1 MVKNTILLIM
11 NFNTPGYSQFSVF
24 KYKQTSKQ
32 TLMMSQHFGD
42 EKPVRWFFFHVLRI
56 IMQNLKCWKGF
67 KNVFPLPSNL
77 TVTPKVYATVN
88 NKITTEMCMTWKF
101 EKTNNKKN
109 QTHSR
114 FNTVSH
120 RTFYFKLA
128 CSNFQIRYMCQRNN
142 G

>member
-1 MVKNTILLIM
+1 MVKNTVLLIM

-101 EKTNNKKN
+101 EKKK
-109 QTHSR
+109 TKPTPGLTLSVIER
-114 FNTVSH
+114 FILNLP
-120 RTFYFKLA
+120 FKL
-128 CSNFQIRYMCQRNN
+128 SNTIHVAKKQ
-142 G
+142 